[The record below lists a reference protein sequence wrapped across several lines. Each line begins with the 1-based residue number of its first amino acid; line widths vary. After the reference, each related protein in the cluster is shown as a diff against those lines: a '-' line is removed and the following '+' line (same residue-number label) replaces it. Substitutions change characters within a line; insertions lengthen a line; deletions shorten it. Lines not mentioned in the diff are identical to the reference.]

1 MPDTRTPAEELAIA
15 EQCDARG
22 DHDNAI
28 DALARATQLGDI
40 EATTRLGKRLITGV
54 NSPLLPTQ
62 GAGFLIEAFNK
73 GGAEAA
79 ARLAVLAAAGV
90 YVQSNLAEA
99 LGLLTAAAERGW
111 AAAQAQLLALS
122 PDREL
127 ASLGTRDQIPA
138 DYWNRLAN
146 SIDLGFW
153 NSAPEGKTLSES
165 PLIRSFADFVP
176 KSVCRWMIDC
186 SSGRLNRALVYD
198 AGKGQDY
205 ASETRTNSWA
215 QFDLMA
221 SEFIHLL
228 VQLRMQAACGV
239 PLHNMEANAI
249 LHYAVGEEITNHYDF
264 VDPETPNYE
273 QDVARNGQ
281 RILTFLV
288 YLNDDY
294 EGGETE
300 FPELGILHKGQAG
313 EGLYFVNTLENNE
326 PDLRTAHAGRPP
338 SAGEKWIVS
347 QFVRG
352 RRVLGVSNE
361 DGPNT

>member
-111 AAAQAQLLALS
+111 AAAQTQLLALS

-127 ASLGTRDQIPA
+127 ASLGQGSSPGGFAHPA
-138 DYWNRLAN
+138 GIERRQGCDHR
-146 SIDLGFW
+146 
-153 NSAPEGKTLSES
+153 
-165 PLIRSFADFVP
+165 
-176 KSVCRWMIDC
+176 
-186 SSGRLNRALVYD
+186 RAIV
-198 AGKGQDY
+198 
-205 ASETRTNSWA
+205 E
-215 QFDLMA
+215 
-221 SEFIHLL
+221 
-228 VQLRMQAACGV
+228 
-239 PLHNMEANAI
+239 
-249 LHYAVGEEITNHYDF
+249 
-264 VDPETPNYE
+264 
-273 QDVARNGQ
+273 
-281 RILTFLV
+281 
-288 YLNDDY
+288 
-294 EGGETE
+294 
-300 FPELGILHKGQAG
+300 
-313 EGLYFVNTLENNE
+313 
-326 PDLRTAHAGRPP
+326 LRTSRGFLDRL
-338 SAGEKWIVS
+338 
-347 QFVRG
+347 RG
-352 RRVLGVSNE
+352 RNLRH
-361 DGPNT
+361 